1 MRLAEVVRICNE
13 NAVLARPADVGNT
26 VRRHW
31 RAIAAID
38 AQAFKRYADKDQV
51 EADSLMRAACA
62 ASAAGSAGLW
72 QPVRSII
79 KMARIRAARIEDRVR
94 AERRREWIE
103 WLGCGAGDRRRLSK
117 DAYRWI
123 RGPTGWSRSPAGE
136 AARNHDVPGDDEE
149 VNTFDDGV
157 SLDDA
162 TQGEMPLCDQA
173 AVDLEAERW
182 ASEWAVERKYPTLPY
197 DFIAGI
203 MNFQLSLPV
212 CCGRPLVPSP

>member
-1 MRLAEVVRICNE
+1 M
-13 NAVLARPADVGNT
+13 
-26 VRRHW
+26 
-31 RAIAAID
+31 
-38 AQAFKRYADKDQV
+38 
-51 EADSLMRAACA
+51 
-62 ASAAGSAGLW
+62 SALPFGFSGT
-72 QPVRSII
+72 I

-94 AERRREWIE
+94 AERRR
-103 WLGCGAGDRRRLSK
+103 DRLSK

-182 ASEWAVERKYPTLPY
+182 ASEWAVKRKYPTLPY
-197 DFIAGI
+197 DS
-203 MNFQLSLPV
+203 LLELLLPV